1 MQYIYGTLLTAAG
14 HMRTL
19 IYIVA
24 SGWAINIVLN
34 LIFIPKMGVEGV
46 AKINALSHGL
56 ILLAEILATRHYFK
70 ISLISHFKSS
80 VSFIA
85 LTTFFSWWFFNESLF
100 PTIKS
105 LSFTYTLAIFS
116 AVGLS
121 LAVITR
127 ILDIKKFF
135 AVMKSRD

>member
-1 MQYIYGTLLTAAG
+1 MHIFYDNPSADAIQGFRWLMIGCLMFSMQYIYGTLLTAAG

-56 ILLAEILATRHYFK
+56 ILLAEIIATRHFFK
-70 ISLISHFKSS
+70 ISLISHIKSS
-80 VSFIA
+80 VSYIA
-85 LTTFFSWWFFNESLF
+85 LTTFFYWWW
-100 PTIKS
+100 TI
-105 LSFTYTLAIFS
+105 
-116 AVGLS
+116 
-121 LAVITR
+121 
-127 ILDIKKFF
+127 
-135 AVMKSRD
+135 